1 MTTRRRRA
9 YMGSMTNFSR
19 SIRPGLRRGCSR
31 RSPSSATLLPWAV
44 RVVIR
49 SMTGESNVSLISS
62 AAPTK
67 SLASAESLGSSMG
80 IRANAA
86 NRRLSCS
93 FCDECM
99 LGSSAETRT
108 NPPLTPV

>member
-1 MTTRRRRA
+1 
-9 YMGSMTNFSR
+9 MGSMTNFSR
-19 SIRPGLRRGCSR
+19 SILPGLRNACSC
-31 RSPSSATLLPWAV
+31 RSPSTATLLPWAV

-49 SMTGESNVSLISS
+49 SITGASKVSLISS

-80 IRANAA
+80 ILAKAA

-99 LGSSAETRT
+99 LGSSAETRM